1 MMLKMNA
8 KDWVLNLL
16 RCLIKGEI
24 GVNEVIQKVT
34 AFIIRERD
42 GVKELLV
49 FKHPTAGIQI
59 PAGTVEKGEA
69 IETAVQREVYEETG
83 LQLVEI
89 EDYLGCF
96 ENELEDN
103 ERIIAETTQ
112 VYIEPSL
119 DAIPYKRKLPKGL
132 TVDYLSTQEDFTH
145 ISYIEYE
152 YDKFHKPIHID
163 ANITRW
169 VPNENIGAQK
179 KRHFFLLT
187 TQEETAD
194 AWELKG
200 DQGHI
205 FEPYWT
211 PLSPKPNIISPQD
224 KWLDFV
230 YERI

>member
-1 MMLKMNA
+1 MN
-8 KDWVLNLL
+8 KV
-16 RCLIKGEI
+16 
-24 GVNEVIQKVT
+24 VQKVT
-34 AFIIRERD
+34 AFIIRERGD
-42 GVKELLV
+42 VKELLV

-59 PAGTVEKGEA
+59 PAGTVEEGEDV
-69 IETAVQREVYEETG
+69 ETAVKREVYEETG
-83 LQLVEI
+83 LQFVEI

-103 ERIIAETTQ
+103 QSIIAETTE
-112 VYIEPSL
+112 VYIEPNL
-119 DAIPYKRKLPKGL
+119 DAIPYRRKLPKGL
-132 TVDYLSTQEDFTH
+132 TVGYHSTQEDFTY

-152 YDKFHKPIHID
+152 YDQFYEPICIE
-163 ANITRW
+163 ANITGW
-169 VPNENIGAQK
+169 VPNKNISAQK

-194 AWELKG
+194 AWELKS

-205 FEPYWT
+205 FKPYWT
-211 PLSPKPNIISPQD
+211 PLSPKPNIIPPQD